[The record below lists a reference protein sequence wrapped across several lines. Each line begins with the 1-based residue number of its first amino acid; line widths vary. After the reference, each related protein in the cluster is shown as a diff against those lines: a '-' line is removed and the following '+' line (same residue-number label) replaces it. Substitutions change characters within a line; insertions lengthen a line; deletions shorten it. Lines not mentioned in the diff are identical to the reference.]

1 MDMSLSELWE
11 LVIDREAWHAPIHG
25 VSKSRT
31 RLSDW
36 TKLHWTPTITN
47 DFQQFQ
53 NGCHTKKFP
62 NHPIHWF
69 ISYQCHIYPLLIQL
83 PRLFNYS
90 MNTFEPLNN
99 PGVATSR
106 HFQMMLHPTVT
117 TVVLDSVCW
126 RQEEL
131 LPCSLPRW
139 LPNSKASQKRLFT
152 SATLFYSSSPA
163 DIFQN
168 FNNKINALHR
178 KGFYVVQTLC
188 V

>member
-1 MDMSLSELWE
+1 MGSQRVGHDWVTELNWTEPQLLQMISSSFKMGVTQKSSQTILSTGLFHTS
-11 LVIDREAWHAPIHG
+11 ATFIHFW
-25 VSKSRT
+25 SS
-31 RLSDW
+31 SPD
-36 TKLHWTPTITN
+36 
-47 DFQQFQ
+47 
-53 NGCHTKKFP
+53 
-62 NHPIHWF
+62 
-69 ISYQCHIYPLLIQL
+69 Y
-83 PRLFNYS
+83 LFNYS